1 MAKKRKIGIRRGI
14 HIIPNLLTTGNLFC
28 GFLAI
33 IYTFKGGP
41 FYFYA
46 AVAILIAVV
55 FDQLD
60 GKIARLAGASSRFG
74 IEYDSLA
81 DLVSFGVAP
90 ALLIYYWALGGFGR
104 LGWLAAFLFVACG
117 ALRLARFNVQTST
130 ADPKYYTGLPIPAA
144 ATFIALTVLLYHR
157 LGEKL
162 TTEHIAILIMIY
174 GLSFLMVSNIRYP
187 SFKELGLI
195 RRKPFSVL
203 VFVVSSIVVI
213 VAEPEIMLFL
223 FCSAYVSLGPLNLLY
238 RWRRMKALKAA
249 MPEEKPD
256 TVQG

>member
-1 MAKKRKIGIRRGI
+1 MPKKRKVGIRKGI
-14 HIIPNLLTTGNLFC
+14 HIIPNLFTTGNLFC

-33 IYTFKGGP
+33 ISTLKGKP
-41 FYFYA
+41 FYG
-46 AVAILIAVV
+46 AVAILVAAV

-117 ALRLARFNVQTST
+117 ALRLARFNVQTVT

-144 ATFIALTVLLYHR
+144 ATLIALTVLLYHR
-157 LGEKL
+157 LAEKL
-162 TTEHIAILIMIY
+162 TTEHIAILIM
-174 GLSFLMVSNIRYP
+174 STIRSP

-203 VFVVSSIVVI
+203 VFVVSSLVVI

-223 FCSAYVSLGPLNLLY
+223 FCSAYVLLGPLNLLY
-238 RWRRMKALKAA
+238 RLYRWRKIKALKAV
-249 MPEEKPD
+249 PDEKPNI
-256 TVQG
+256 VRS

>member
-1 MAKKRKIGIRRGI
+1 MRKKRTIRIRKGIYI
-14 HIIPNLLTTGNLFC
+14 VPNLLTTGNLFC
-28 GFLAI
+28 GFFAI
-33 IYTFKGGP
+33 ISTFKGRP
-41 FYFYA
+41 FLGGL
-46 AVAILIAVV
+46 AILIAVV

-90 ALLIYYWALGGFGR
+90 AVLIYYWALGGFGR
-104 LGWLAAFLFVACG
+104 LGWLASFLFVACG
-117 ALRLARFNVQTST
+117 ALRLARFNVQTAT

-157 LGEKL
+157 FGEKL
-162 TTEHIAILIMIY
+162 TTEHVAILIMMY

-223 FCSAYVSLGPLNLLY
+223 FCSAYVLLGPLNLIY
-238 RWRRMKALKAA
+238 RWRRAKAPKAI
-249 MPEEKPD
+249 PDEKPRA
-256 TVQG
+256 VEG

>member
-1 MAKKRKIGIRRGI
+1 
-14 HIIPNLLTTGNLFC
+14 
-28 GFLAI
+28 
-33 IYTFKGGP
+33 
-41 FYFYA
+41 
-46 AVAILIAVV
+46 VAILIAVV

-60 GKIARLAGASSRFG
+60 GKIARLTGASSRFG

-90 ALLIYYWALGGFGR
+90 ALLIYHWALGSFGR

-117 ALRLARFNVQTST
+117 ALRLARFNVQTAT
-130 ADPKYYTGLPIPAA
+130 ADPKFYTGLPIPAA
-144 ATFIALTVLLYHR
+144 ATFIALTILLYHR
-157 LGEKL
+157 LAEKL
-162 TTEHIAILIMIY
+162 TTEHIAILVMMY

-195 RRKPFSVL
+195 KRKPFSVL
-203 VFVVSSIVVI
+203 VFVVSSVVVI

-223 FCSAYVSLGPLNLLY
+223 FCSAYVFLGPLNLLY
-238 RWRRMKALKAA
+238 RWRKMKALKAISD
-249 MPEEKPD
+249 EKPD

>member
-1 MAKKRKIGIRRGI
+1 MSKKRKIGIRRGI
-14 HIIPNLLTTGNLFC
+14 HIIPNLFTTGNLFC

-33 IYTFKGGP
+33 ISTFKHRP
-41 FYFYA
+41 FYA
-46 AVAILIAVV
+46 AVAILVAVV

-90 ALLIYYWALGGFGR
+90 ALLFYYWALAGFGR

-117 ALRLARFNVQTST
+117 ALRLARFNVHTAT

-144 ATFIALTVLLYHR
+144 ATLIALTVLLYHR

-162 TTEHIAILIMIY
+162 TTEHIAILVMMY
-174 GLSFLMVSNIRYP
+174 GLSLLMVSNIRYP

-203 VFVVSSIVVI
+203 VFVVSSVVVI
-213 VAEPEIMLFL
+213 VTEPEIMLFL
-223 FCSAYVSLGPLNLLY
+223 FSSVYVLLGPLNIIY
-238 RWRRMKALKAA
+238 RWRKMKAAKP
-249 MPEEKPD
+249 MPSKEPG
-256 TVQG
+256 TVRG

>member
-1 MAKKRKIGIRRGI
+1 MTRKRRIKISKGIY
-14 HIIPNLLTTGNLFC
+14 IIPNLFTTGNLFC

-33 IYTFKGGP
+33 ISIFKGKP
-41 FYFYA
+41 FLG
-46 AVAILIAVV
+46 AVAILIAVG

-74 IEYDSLA
+74 IEYDSLS

-90 ALLIYYWALGGFGR
+90 ALLIYYWALEGFGR
-104 LGWLAAFLFVACG
+104 LGWLATFLFVGCG
-117 ALRLARFNVQTST
+117 ALRLARFNVQTAT
-130 ADPKYYTGLPIPAA
+130 ADPKYYRGLPIPAA

-162 TTEHIAILIMIY
+162 TTEHIAILIMVY
-174 GLSFLMVSNIRYP
+174 VLSFLMVSNIRYP
-187 SFKELGLI
+187 SFKELELI

-203 VFVVSSIVVI
+203 VFVVCSIVVI

-223 FCSAYVSLGPLNLLY
+223 FSFAYVLLGPLALLY
-238 RWRRMKALKAA
+238 RWRRVKASKAI
-249 MPEEKPD
+249 PDEKPD

>member
-1 MAKKRKIGIRRGI
+1 
-14 HIIPNLLTTGNLFC
+14 
-28 GFLAI
+28 
-33 IYTFKGGP
+33 
-41 FYFYA
+41 
-46 AVAILIAVV
+46 
-55 FDQLD
+55 
-60 GKIARLAGASSRFG
+60 
-74 IEYDSLA
+74 
-81 DLVSFGVAP
+81 
-90 ALLIYYWALGGFGR
+90 
-104 LGWLAAFLFVACG
+104 
-117 ALRLARFNVQTST
+117 
-130 ADPKYYTGLPIPAA
+130 
-144 ATFIALTVLLYHR
+144 
-157 LGEKL
+157 
-162 TTEHIAILIMIY
+162 MIY

>member
-1 MAKKRKIGIRRGI
+1 MPKRRKIGIKQGI
-14 HIIPNLLTTGNLFC
+14 HIIPNLFTTGNLFC

-33 IYTFKGGP
+33 ISTFKGRP
-41 FYFYA
+41 FYG
-46 AVAILIAVV
+46 AVSILIAVV

-60 GKIARLAGASSRFG
+60 GKIARLAGANSRFG

-90 ALLIYYWALGGFGR
+90 ALLIYYWALEGFGR
-104 LGWLAAFLFVACG
+104 LGWLAAFLFLACG
-117 ALRLARFNVQTST
+117 ALRLARFNVQTT
-130 ADPKYYTGLPIPAA
+130 TTDPKYYTGLPIPAA
-144 ATFIALTVLLYHR
+144 ATLIALTILLYHR

-162 TTEHIAILIMIY
+162 TTEHITILIMMY

-187 SFKELGLI
+187 SFKELGLL

-223 FCSAYVSLGPLNLLY
+223 FCSAYVLLGPFSLVY
-238 RWRRMKALKAA
+238 RWRKLKALKAI
-249 MPEEKPD
+249 PDEKPD
-256 TVQG
+256 TVRG